1 MMQVMV
7 LSENI
12 TAQDPQNLA
21 KRRRHEVEYHCG
33 PETLLMGVVPVH
45 RPKASA
51 LMCQFRR
58 DA

>member
-12 TAQDPQNLA
+12 TAQDLQNLA
-21 KRRRHEVEYHCG
+21 KRRRHEVEHHCG